1 MKFRTIYKCSEC
13 GYQSVKWMGQCPEC
27 SAWNSMQ
34 EDVIKEESKTGNKK
48 TVRSFT
54 ELSGKVSTLKTAN
67 AEKTEKIKTNIEEFD
82 RLLSGGLIAGQITLL
97 AGAPGIGKSTLMMQ
111 VAGQISKK
119 DKTLYVSG
127 EESISQISTRA
138 KRLQVD
144 SKNILILP
152 EINLEKVVEQIKN
165 IKPKFVVLDSIQT
178 IYHPEFNSSAGSILQ
193 IKESASEIIRLC
205 KSENIILFILG
216 HITKEGAL
224 AGPKI
229 LEHMVDTVLYFD
241 TEKDSIL
248 KVLPAY
254 KNRFGATDEVGLFK
268 MEEKGL
274 ESVKDAGLYSLQT
287 SRKKPIV
294 GRAFSLFLEG
304 TRPLVAEVQALVS
317 QTVYP
322 FPKRVVSGLDL
333 NRCQI
338 LLASMEKNLGISFA
352 DKDVFIS
359 IAGGIKSK
367 DTALDLAICASVV
380 SSYREREISHKD
392 IFVAEV
398 GILGQ
403 MAGIK
408 MMAER
413 IKEAKRMGFERI
425 FCPGNI
431 TSSNISGIS
440 VEKLESLYQLSSKIK

>member
-1 MKFRTIYKCSEC
+1 
-13 GYQSVKWMGQCPEC
+13 MGQCPEC
-27 SAWNSMQ
+27 SAWNSLQ
-34 EDVIKEESKTGNKK
+34 EDVIKEESKTGKK
-48 TVRSFT
+48 KAVRSFT
-54 ELSGKVSTLKTAN
+54 ELSGEVSNLKEASN
-67 AEKTEKIKTNIEEFD
+67 EKIEKIKTNISEFD
-82 RLLSGGLIAGQITLL
+82 RLLSGGLISGQTSLL

-111 VAGQISKK
+111 VAGEIAKK
-119 DKTLYVSG
+119 DKVLYVSG
-127 EESISQISTRA
+127 EESLAQISSRA
-138 KRLQVD
+138 KRLKVD
-144 SKNILILP
+144 SKNVLVLP
-152 EINLEKVVEQIKN
+152 EINLEKVIEKIKSVQ
-165 IKPKFVVLDSIQT
+165 PKFVILDSIQT
-178 IYHPEFNSSAGSILQ
+178 IYHPEFNSSAGSVLQ
-193 IKESASEIIRLC
+193 IKESAAEFIKLC

-248 KVLPAY
+248 KILRAY

-268 MEEKGL
+268 MTEKGL
-274 ESVKDAGLYSLQT
+274 ESVKDVGLYNLQT

-304 TRPLVAEVQALVS
+304 TRPLVAEIQALVS

-338 LLASMEKNLGISFA
+338 LLASIEKNLGISFA

-367 DTALDLAICASVV
+367 DTALDLAVCASLI
-380 SSYREREISHKD
+380 SSYYDREISHKD
-392 IFVAEV
+392 IFTAEV

-403 MAGIK
+403 TSGIN
-408 MMAER
+408 MMSER
-413 IKEAKRMGFERI
+413 IKEAKRMGFDRI
-425 FCPGNI
+425 FCPSMI
-431 TSSNISGIS
+431 ASSKVSDILI
-440 VEKLESLYQLSSKIK
+440 EKIDNLYQLSSKIK

>member
-1 MKFRTIYKCSEC
+1 MKFRTIYKCTEC
-13 GYQSVKWMGQCPEC
+13 EYQSVKWMGQCPEC
-27 SAWNSMQ
+27 SAWNSLQ
-34 EDVIKEESKTGNKK
+34 EDVIKEETKIGKK
-48 TVRSFT
+48 KIVRSFT
-54 ELSGKVSTLKTAN
+54 ELSGEVTNLKEATSEKV
-67 AEKTEKIKTNIEEFD
+67 EKIKTNISEFD
-82 RLLSGGLIAGQITLL
+82 RLLSGGLIAGQTSLL

-111 VAGQISKK
+111 VAGEMAKK
-119 DKTLYVSG
+119 YKVLYVSG
-127 EESISQISTRA
+127 EESLSQISTRA
-138 KRLQVD
+138 KRLGID
-144 SKNILILP
+144 SENILVLP
-152 EINLEKVVEQIKN
+152 EINLEKVIEKIKSVQ
-165 IKPKFVVLDSIQT
+165 PKFVILDSIQT

-193 IKESASEIIRLC
+193 IKESAAEIIKLC

-248 KVLPAY
+248 KILRAY

-268 MEEKGL
+268 MGEKGL
-274 ESVKDAGLYSLQT
+274 ESIKDVGLYSLQT
-287 SRKKPIV
+287 SRKKPII

-304 TRPLVAEVQALVS
+304 TRPLVAEIQALVS
-317 QTVYP
+317 RTVYP

-367 DTALDLAICASVV
+367 DTALDLAICASVI
-380 SSYREREISHKD
+380 SSYNEKEISHKD

-403 MAGIK
+403 MSGVK

-413 IKEAKRMGFERI
+413 TKEAKRMGFGRI
-425 FCPGNI
+425 FCQNTL
-431 TSSNISGIS
+431 TSSKADGIL
-440 VEKLESLYQLSSKIK
+440 VEKVENLYQLSSKLK

>member
-1 MKFRTIYKCSEC
+1 
-13 GYQSVKWMGQCPEC
+13 MGQCPEC
-27 SAWNSMQ
+27 NAWNSLQ
-34 EDVIKEESKTGNKK
+34 EDVIKEESKIGKK
-48 TVRSFT
+48 KAVRSFT
-54 ELSGKVSTLKTAN
+54 ELSGEVSNLKEAN
-67 AEKTEKIKTNIEEFD
+67 AEKVEKIKTNISEFD
-82 RLLSGGLIAGQITLL
+82 RLLSGGLISGQTSLL

-111 VAGQISKK
+111 VAGEIAKK
-119 DKTLYVSG
+119 DKVLYVSG
-127 EESISQISTRA
+127 EESLSQISTRA
-138 KRLQVD
+138 KRLGVD
-144 SKNILILP
+144 SKNVLVLP
-152 EINLEKVVEQIKN
+152 EINLEKVVEKIKS
-165 IKPKFVVLDSIQT
+165 IQPKFVILDSIQT
-178 IYHPEFNSSAGSILQ
+178 IYHPEFNSSAGSVLQ
-193 IKESASEIIRLC
+193 IKESAAEIIKLC

-248 KVLPAY
+248 KILRAY

-274 ESVKDAGLYSLQT
+274 ESIKDVGLYSLQT

-304 TRPLVAEVQALVS
+304 TRPLVAEIQALVS

-367 DTALDLAICASVV
+367 DTALDLAICTSVI
-380 SSYREREISHKD
+380 SSYNEKEISHKD

-403 MAGIK
+403 MSGVN
-408 MMAER
+408 MMSER
-413 IKEAKRMGFERI
+413 IKEAKRMGFDRI
-425 FCPGNI
+425 FCPI
-431 TSSNISGIS
+431 SLTSSNATGIL
-440 VEKLESLYQLSSKIK
+440 VEKVENLYQLSSKLK